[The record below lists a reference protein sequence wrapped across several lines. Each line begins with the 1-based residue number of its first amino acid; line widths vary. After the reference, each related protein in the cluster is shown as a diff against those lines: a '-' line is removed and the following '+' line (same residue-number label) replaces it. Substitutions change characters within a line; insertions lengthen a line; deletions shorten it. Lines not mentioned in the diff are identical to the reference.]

1 MAAGEKLMD
10 AISILIVDDHP
21 VFRSGL
27 RSLLELQ
34 PGLLVVG
41 EAGSAEDAL
50 RLASEL
56 QPDVILMDIQLP
68 SMNGIEAT
76 RRIKSVNPRIQIL
89 MLTMFQDDDSVFAAV
104 RAGAQGYVL
113 KGSNE
118 EEIVRS
124 IRGVARGEAIFGSG
138 AAERVLRFFAA
149 VRPSHSP
156 AFPELTHR
164 EREILELIA
173 QRLSNGAI
181 AQRLE
186 LSPKTVRN
194 YVSNII
200 SKLQVADR
208 SEAIWAAKN
217 AGIG

>member
-1 MAAGEKLMD
+1 MEKID
-10 AISILIVDDHP
+10 VLIVDDHP
-21 VFRSGL
+21 IIRSGL
-27 RSLLELQ
+27 RLLLELEE
-34 PGLLVVG
+34 GIEVVA
-41 EAGSAEDAL
+41 EAENAEDAL

-76 RRIKSVNPRIQIL
+76 RRIKTENPRIQIL

-104 RAGAQGYVL
+104 RAGAQGYLL
-113 KGSNE
+113 KGASQT
-118 EEIVRS
+118 EIVQS
-124 IRGVARGEAIFGSG
+124 IRGVARGEAIFGAG
-138 AAERVLRFFAA
+138 AAERVMRYFAA
-149 VRPSHSP
+149 TRPVSSP
-156 AFPELTHR
+156 VFPELTPR

-173 QRLSNGAI
+173 QRFSNTVI
-181 AQRLE
+181 AGRLD

-217 AGIG
+217 AGIGETNEF

>member
-1 MAAGEKLMD
+1 MD
-10 AISILIVDDHP
+10 NIGVLIVDDHLIL
-21 VFRSGL
+21 RSGL
-27 RSLLELQ
+27 RLLLELES
-34 PGLLVVG
+34 GIEVLG
-41 EAGSAEDAL
+41 DASSAEDAL

-68 SMNGIEAT
+68 NMNGIEAT
-76 RRIKSVNPRIQIL
+76 RRIKAVNPRIQIL

-104 RAGAQGYVL
+104 RAGAQGYLL
-113 KGSNE
+113 KGASQS
-118 EEIVRS
+118 EIAGA
-124 IRGVARGEAIFGSG
+124 IRGVARGEAIFGAG
-138 AAERVLRFFAA
+138 AAERVLRYFSAMRSAFAP
-149 VRPSHSP
+149 V
-156 AFPELTHR
+156 FPELTAR
-164 EREILELIA
+164 EREILELIT
-173 QRLSNGAI
+173 QRLSNSAI

-217 AGIG
+217 AGLA

>member
-1 MAAGEKLMD
+1 MD
-10 AISILIVDDHP
+10 TISMLIVDDHP

-27 RSLLELQ
+27 RVLLELQ
-34 PGLLVVG
+34 PGFVILG
-41 EAGSAEDAL
+41 EAGTAEDAL

-76 RRIKSVNPRIQIL
+76 RRIKTVNPRIQIL

-113 KGSNE
+113 KGSSE

-124 IRGVARGEAIFGSG
+124 IRGVARGEAIFGHG
-138 AAERVLRFFAA
+138 AAERVLRFFA
-149 VRPSHSP
+149 VLRPTHSP
-156 AFPELTHR
+156 AFPELTPR

>member
-1 MAAGEKLMD
+1 MD
-10 AISILIVDDHP
+10 TISILIVDDHP

-27 RSLLELQ
+27 RVLLELQ
-34 PGLLVVG
+34 TGLLVVG
-41 EAGSAEDAL
+41 EAGTAEDAL

-56 QPDVILMDIQLP
+56 QPDVILMDIGLP

-76 RRIKSVNPRIQIL
+76 RRIKAVNPRIQIL

-113 KGSNE
+113 KGSSE

-138 AAERVLRFFAA
+138 AAERVLRFFA
-149 VRPSHSP
+149 VLRPTHLP

>member
-1 MAAGEKLMD
+1 MD

-138 AAERVLRFFAA
+138 AAERVLRFFAT
-149 VRPSHSP
+149 VRLSHSP

>member
-1 MAAGEKLMD
+1 MET
-10 AISILIVDDHP
+10 ISILIVDDHP

-27 RSLLELQ
+27 RLLLELQ

-41 EAGSAEDAL
+41 EAGTAEDAL

-68 SMNGIEAT
+68 AMNGIEAT
-76 RRIKSVNPRIQIL
+76 RRIKAINPRIQIL

-113 KGSNE
+113 KGSSE
-118 EEIVRS
+118 DEIVRS

-138 AAERVLRFFAA
+138 AAERVLRFFALQ
-149 VRPSHSP
+149 RPTHSP
-156 AFPELTHR
+156 AFPELTTR

>member
-1 MAAGEKLMD
+1 MD
-10 AISILIVDDHP
+10 NIGVLIVDDHL
-21 VFRSGL
+21 VLRSGL
-27 RSLLELQ
+27 KLLLEFESGIEVL
-34 PGLLVVG
+34 GD
-41 EAGSAEDAL
+41 ADSAESAM

-68 SMNGIEAT
+68 AMNGIEASK
-76 RRIKSVNPRIQIL
+76 RIKAINPRIQIL

-104 RAGAQGYVL
+104 RAGAQGYLL
-113 KGSNE
+113 KGASQQ
-118 EEIVRS
+118 EIANA
-124 IRGVARGEAIFGSG
+124 IRGVARGEAIFGAG
-138 AAERVLRFFAA
+138 VAERVLRFFSATRPLAA
-149 VRPSHSP
+149 PI
-156 AFPELTHR
+156 FPELTTR

-173 QRLSNGAI
+173 QKCSNATI
-181 AQRLE
+181 ATRLE

-217 AGIG
+217 AGLG

>member
-1 MAAGEKLMD
+1 MD
-10 AISILIVDDHP
+10 TISVLIVDDHP

-27 RSLLELQ
+27 RLLLELQ
-34 PGLLVVG
+34 LGLVVIG

-68 SMNGIEAT
+68 AMNGIEAT
-76 RRIKSVNPRIQIL
+76 RRIKAVNPRIQIL

-113 KGSNE
+113 KGSSE

-149 VRPSHSP
+149 SRPTHSP

>member
-1 MAAGEKLMD
+1 MD
-10 AISILIVDDHP
+10 KIGVLIVDDHL
-21 VFRSGL
+21 VLRSGL
-27 RSLLELQ
+27 KLLLELES
-34 PGLLVVG
+34 GIEVLG
-41 EAGSAEDAL
+41 DAESAEVAM

-68 SMNGIEAT
+68 AMNGIEAAK
-76 RRIKSVNPRIQIL
+76 RIKATNPRIQIL

-104 RAGAQGYVL
+104 RAGAQGYLL
-113 KGSNE
+113 KGASQH
-118 EEIVRS
+118 EIANA
-124 IRGVARGEAIFGSG
+124 IRGVARGEAIFGAG
-138 AAERVLRFFAA
+138 VATRVLRFFSATRPIAA
-149 VRPSHSP
+149 PI
-156 AFPELTHR
+156 FPELTAR

-173 QRLSNGAI
+173 QKCSNATIATRLD
-181 AQRLE
+181 

-217 AGIG
+217 AGMG

>member
-1 MAAGEKLMD
+1 MD
-10 AISILIVDDHP
+10 NIGVLIVDDHL
-21 VFRSGL
+21 VLRSGL
-27 RSLLELQ
+27 KLLLELES
-34 PGLLVVG
+34 GIEVLG
-41 EAGSAEDAL
+41 DAESAETAM

-68 SMNGIEAT
+68 AMNGIEAT
-76 RRIKSVNPRIQIL
+76 KRIKATNPRIQIL

-104 RAGAQGYVL
+104 RAGAQGYLL
-113 KGSNE
+113 KGASQQ
-118 EEIVRS
+118 EIANA
-124 IRGVARGEAIFGSG
+124 IRGVARGEAIFGAG
-138 AAERVLRFFAA
+138 VATRVLRFFSATRPIAA
-149 VRPSHSP
+149 PI
-156 AFPELTHR
+156 FPELTAR

-173 QRLSNGAI
+173 QKCSNATI
-181 AQRLE
+181 ATRLE

-217 AGIG
+217 AGLG

>member
-1 MAAGEKLMD
+1 MD
-10 AISILIVDDHP
+10 KISVFIVDDHP
-21 VFRSGL
+21 VLRSGL
-27 RSLLELQ
+27 RLLLELED
-34 PGLLVVG
+34 GIEVIG
-41 EAGSAEDAL
+41 EATNAEDAL
-50 RLASEL
+50 RLVSEL

-76 RRIKSVNPRIQIL
+76 RRIKAQNPRIQIL

-104 RAGAQGYVL
+104 RAGAQGYLL
-113 KGSNE
+113 KGANQL
-118 EEIVRS
+118 EIAQA
-124 IRGVARGEAIFGSG
+124 IRGVARGEAIFGAG
-138 AAERVLRFFAA
+138 AAERVMRYFAA
-149 VRPSHSP
+149 TRPVSSP
-156 AFPELTHR
+156 AFPELTAR

-173 QRLSNGAI
+173 GRCSNTVI
-181 AQRLE
+181 AQRLD

-217 AGIG
+217 AGFG

>member
-1 MAAGEKLMD
+1 MD
-10 AISILIVDDHP
+10 NIGVLIVDDHL
-21 VFRSGL
+21 VLRSGL
-27 RSLLELQ
+27 KLLLELES
-34 PGLLVVG
+34 GIEVLG
-41 EAGSAEDAL
+41 DAESAESAM

-68 SMNGIEAT
+68 AMNGIEASK
-76 RRIKSVNPRIQIL
+76 RIKATNPRIQIL

-104 RAGAQGYVL
+104 RAGAQGYLL
-113 KGSNE
+113 KGASQEDIANA
-118 EEIVRS
+118 
-124 IRGVARGEAIFGSG
+124 IRGVARGEAIFGAG
-138 AAERVLRFFAA
+138 VAERVLRFFSA
-149 VRPSHSP
+149 VRPIAAP
-156 AFPELTHR
+156 IFPELTAR

-173 QRLSNGAI
+173 QKCSNATIATRLD
-181 AQRLE
+181 

-217 AGIG
+217 AGMG

>member
-1 MAAGEKLMD
+1 MD
-10 AISILIVDDHP
+10 TISMLIVDDHP

-27 RSLLELQ
+27 RLLLELQ
-34 PGLLVVG
+34 PGFVVLG
-41 EAGSAEDAL
+41 EAGTAEDAL

-68 SMNGIEAT
+68 AMNGIEAT
-76 RRIKSVNPRIQIL
+76 RRIKSVNPRIQML

-113 KGSNE
+113 KGSSE

-138 AAERVLRFFAA
+138 AAERVLRFFA
-149 VRPSHSP
+149 VTRPTHSP
-156 AFPELTHR
+156 AFPELTVR